1 LLATTLRLSR
11 ILEADMNPN
20 AAQLTGPEGLQ
31 LGHRT
36 IDEIGGQALPV
47 SPQNYEVWLNYVTN
61 ALPDLRAAID
71 KLLQSGRRVSSSDM
85 EEIYERFFS
94 TTRLSTQVMETGS
107 RIAHEIADALD
118 ALKMAGATTERYG
131 ATLSIARDSLVGGQ
145 IDGDGLKRLITVLAA
160 ATNEMS
166 KQNASLSQKLSQ
178 SSVEMEKLR
187 ASLRQA
193 RAEALTDALTGVA
206 NRKLF
211 DETLRLRKQE
221 ADNEKGDLCLTLCD
235 IDHFKS
241 FNDTWGHQTGDQVIR
256 FVASTLNR
264 FALPDHLV
272 ARYGGE
278 EFAVIMPRTSLA
290 QAARIC
296 DQIRVAIE
304 AKRLVRRSTNET
316 IGAVTI
322 SFGCASYVPGETVA
336 QIIARADECLY
347 LSKRNGRN
355 RVTTETDLP
364 PETAED
370 AA

>member
-1 LLATTLRLSR
+1 ML
-11 ILEADMNPN
+11 NN
-20 AAQLTGPEGLQ
+20 QLIGPEGLI

-36 IDEIGGQALPV
+36 IDEIGRHTLPV
-47 SPQNYEVWLNYVTN
+47 SPQNYEVWLSYMTHSS
-61 ALPDLRAAID
+61 PDLKQAID
-71 KLLQSGRRVSSSDM
+71 KMLAQGKPISGEDM
-85 EEIYERFFS
+85 EQLYERYFS
-94 TTRLSTQVMETGS
+94 TTHLSTQVMETGS

-118 ALKMAGATTERYG
+118 ALKKAGATTERYG
-131 ATLSIARDSLVGGQ
+131 ATLSVAADSLQ
-145 IDGDGLKRLITVLAA
+145 NTAIDGDALKRLISVLAS
-160 ATNEMS
+160 ATNEVS
-166 KQNASLSQKLSQ
+166 KQNSSLSEKLAQ
-178 SSVEMEKLR
+178 SSQEMEKLR
-187 ASLRQA
+187 TSLRQA

-211 DETLRLRKQE
+211 DETLRLRKDE
-221 ADNEKGDLCLTLCD
+221 ADSEETELALVLCD

-256 FVASTLNR
+256 FVASALAK

-278 EFAVIMPRTSLA
+278 EFAVIMPRTSLKDA
-290 QAARIC
+290 GRIA
-296 DQIRVAIE
+296 DQIRSAIE

-322 SFGCASYVPGETVA
+322 SFGAALYAPGETA
-336 QIIARADECLY
+336 GQLITRADECLY

-355 RVTTETDLP
+355 RVTLETQMP
-364 PETAED
+364 PLSATH